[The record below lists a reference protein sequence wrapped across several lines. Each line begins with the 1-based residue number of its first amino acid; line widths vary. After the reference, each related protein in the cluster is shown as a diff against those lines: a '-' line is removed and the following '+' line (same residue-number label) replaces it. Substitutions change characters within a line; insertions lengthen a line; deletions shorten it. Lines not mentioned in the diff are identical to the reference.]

1 MRNLLEFLR
10 NHSHWF
16 LFVLLEALC
25 AVLLFQYN
33 NYQNSVWFTS
43 ANWITGKVYEWTSW
57 MESFFSMTKVN
68 EDLTLRNFYLERQVT
83 QLRRLYAEAT
93 TETDVKEQQELEKL
107 QQYKLIPAK
116 VVTNELHLANN
127 LITIDKGE
135 KDGVEVGMGVAC
147 GKGVVGVVY
156 LTSAHYSIVIPVL
169 NMKSSR
175 ISCAIRNRGYFGVLR
190 WDGRDAGIA
199 YVEDIPRHARFNRGD
214 WVETNGFSTIFPPGI
229 LVGQIKQVYNSRDGL
244 SYRLQ
249 VRLSTDFG
257 NLRDVVVISDK
268 TIAERMRLM
277 QAARDS
283 LKLNVSE

>member
-1 MRNLLEFLR
+1 MRNLLEFLK
-10 NHSHWF
+10 NHFHWF
-16 LFVLLEALC
+16 LFVLLEVLC

-43 ANWITGKVYEWTSW
+43 ANWVTGKVYEWTSW

-93 TETDVKEQQELEKL
+93 TETDVKEQQELDKL

-199 YVEDIPRHARFNRGD
+199 YVEDIPRHARFNKGD
-214 WVETNGFSTIFPPGI
+214 WVETNGFSTIFPSGI

>member
-1 MRNLLEFLR
+1 MRNLLEFLK
-10 NHSHWF
+10 NHFHWF
-16 LFVLLEALC
+16 LFVLLEVLC

-43 ANWITGKVYEWTSW
+43 ANWVTGKVYEWTSW

-199 YVEDIPRHARFNRGD
+199 YVEDIPRHARFNKGD
-214 WVETNGFSTIFPPGI
+214 WVETNGFSTIFPSGI

-277 QAARDS
+277 QSARDS